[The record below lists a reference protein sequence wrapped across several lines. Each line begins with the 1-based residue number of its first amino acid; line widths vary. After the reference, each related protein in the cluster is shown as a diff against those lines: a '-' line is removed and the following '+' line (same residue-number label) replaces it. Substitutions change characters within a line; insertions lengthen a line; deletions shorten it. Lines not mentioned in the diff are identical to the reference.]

1 MKNLREEEKIQSR
14 IAIVRSSWSS
24 ILPNKNNGFVLKAM
38 YTKLALT
45 CKEERTK
52 LRRSGTNC
60 MGRSRRFFNPFFIF
74 NFSVSSLIFGYVI
87 IISFTLF
94 REILVRDGGE
104 VLGTAIWTQAKHI
117 SSGSSISCSII

>member
-1 MKNLREEEKIQSR
+1 
-14 IAIVRSSWSS
+14 
-24 ILPNKNNGFVLKAM
+24 
-38 YTKLALT
+38 
-45 CKEERTK
+45 
-52 LRRSGTNC
+52 

-74 NFSVSSLIFGYVI
+74 NFSVSSLMFGYVI